1 MNIYLV
7 GYMGVGK
14 STVGKQL
21 ARMLGF
27 EFIDLDRHFEE
38 IYRISIIDFFQKYD
52 ENAFRVIERK
62 LLIDT
67 FSLKDHVVSTGGGTA
82 CYDNNMQLI
91 KQNGLSVYI
100 RMHPNSLFIRLKN
113 AKRPRPR
120 IAGLNAEDLKKE
132 ILSDLERRECFYE
145 VADFNIKG
153 ENMDVL
159 ELAKQIKFKLGFS
172 LQEG

>member
-1 MNIYLV
+1 VNIYLV
-7 GYMGVGK
+7 GYMGSGK

-21 ARMLGF
+21 ALLLGF
-27 EFIDLDRHFEE
+27 NFVDLDRRFEE
-38 IYRISIIDFFQKYD
+38 TYRISVIDFFRKYD

-67 FSLKDHVVSTGGGTA
+67 FSLDNYVVSTGGGTA

-120 IAGLNAEDLKKE
+120 IAGLNADDLKDE
-132 ILSDLERRECFYE
+132 VLFDLIRRKCFYE
-145 VADFNIKG
+145 RADYTIKG
-153 ENMDVL
+153 ENVNVI
-159 ELAKQIKFKLGFS
+159 ELANLIKINPGFS
-172 LQEG
+172 LQEE